1 MFKSPTL
8 RNAASRSVFFRNG
21 RYHTLEDVMRFYVQ
35 RDTNPEKWYRRKANG
50 KVDKYDDLP
59 VRYREN
65 ADVADAPFDRKL
77 GGKPALSEAEIR
89 DVIAFLKTL
98 DDGYSEKAGG
108 VGGR

>member
-1 MFKSPTL
+1 
-8 RNAASRSVFFRNG
+8 
-21 RYHTLEDVMRFYVQ
+21 MRFYVQ
-35 RDTNPEKWYRRKANG
+35 RDTNPEKWYPRKANG

-59 VRYREN
+59 VRDREN

-98 DDGYSEKAGG
+98 DDGYSEKAGE
-108 VGGR
+108 VGEGDRLSCGRCY